1 MFDSIR
7 NHQKILQF
15 FLLLLIVPAFLFFG
29 VSGYERFL
37 SGGDDVVAKVGSLKI
52 TKQDYER
59 ARAAQMQQMK
69 QVLGDQFDASM
80 LETPQV
86 RKEVLESLV
95 SQRALL
101 ADAIDKKI
109 TVSDGRLVQALEQAI
124 PGLKNADGT
133 FNKELYRS
141 MLVQQGLS
149 EAGFEAQARR
159 DLSMQTAPEAL
170 VRSAFIPKTV
180 VERLIA
186 IQEEQREIAEM
197 VLKPSDFIAQVKP
210 SPDQL
215 KKYYDENGKSFEI
228 PESAKI
234 EYVVLS
240 AETLTAGVAVDA
252 AEVKTAYEQ
261 NKAKYAVAEQRQ
273 ASHVLV
279 SGEKD
284 KKAAKAKAE
293 DLLKQIKAGGDF
305 AAIAKANSDDPGSG
319 SKGGDL
325 GFFSRDM
332 MVKPFSDAAYA
343 LKQGEISDVVESEFG
358 FHIIKLTGIKGGGEK
373 KFEEVKAEI
382 EADFKKQK
390 AQKIYAENTEQFN
403 SLVYEQS
410 DSLKPVADKLKL
422 TIQTAQGVTRSGVV
436 NPTPAPGEKPPLIN
450 NQKLLKAL
458 FSDDSTAKK
467 RNTESV
473 EVSPGILVSA
483 RIVEFKPTQKK
494 SFESVENEIRGAVI
508 AAEANKLASA
518 AGEAKIKS
526 LKEKAD
532 GTGFSPARVVSRNAP
547 SGLSQSALEN
557 IYKASSMKLPAFVGV
572 DLGPAGYAVY
582 QVSKVIAGEPKKIEE
597 LRVAAGP
604 QISQLIGQQDL
615 ADLMESVKLR
625 YPSKITASANGAVAP
640 AAPAPAPATK

>member
-7 NHQKILQF
+7 NHQKVLQF

-37 SGGDDVVAKVGSLKI
+37 SGGDDVVATVGNLKV

-59 ARAAQMQQMK
+59 ARGAQMQQMK

-80 LETPQV
+80 LDTPEV
-86 RKEVLESLV
+86 RKEVLDSLV
-95 SQRALL
+95 AQRALL

-109 TVSDGRLVQALEQAI
+109 SVSDGRLVQALEQAI
-124 PGLKNADGT
+124 PGLKNADGS

-180 VERLIA
+180 VERLIT
-186 IQEEQREIAEM
+186 IQEEQREIAEQ

-210 SPDQL
+210 TAEQL
-215 KKYYDENGKSFEI
+215 KKYYDENNKAFEI
-228 PESAKI
+228 PESAKV
-234 EYVVLS
+234 EYLVLS
-240 AETLTAGVAVDA
+240 AETLTAAIAVDA

-261 NKAKYAVAEQRQ
+261 NKSKYSVPEERQ

-284 KKAAKAKAE
+284 KKAAKTKAE

-319 SKGGDL
+319 AKGGDL

-343 LKQGEISDVVESEFG
+343 MKQGEVSDIVESEFG

-373 KFEEVKAEI
+373 KFEDVKAEI

-410 DSLKPVADKLKL
+410 DSLKPAADKLKL
-422 TIQTAQGVTRSGVV
+422 VIQTAEGVSRGGVMV
-436 NPTPAPGEKPPLIN
+436 APTAPGAKPSLLN
-450 NQKLLKAL
+450 NPKLLKAL
-458 FSDDSTAKK
+458 FSDDSTSKK

-473 EVSPGILVSA
+473 EVSPGVLVSA

-494 SFESVENEIRGAVI
+494 AFELVENEVRGAVI
-508 AAEANKLASA
+508 STEARKLATV
-518 AGEAKIKS
+518 AGEAKVKA

-532 GTGFSPARVVSRNAP
+532 ATGFSPARIVSRNAP
-547 SGLSQSALEN
+547 SGLGQSALEI
-557 IYKASSMKLPAFVGV
+557 IYKASAMKLPAFVGV

-582 QVSKVIAGEPKKIEE
+582 QVSKVVVGDPKKVEE

-604 QISQLIGQQDL
+604 QISQLLGQQDL

-625 YPSKITASANGAVAP
+625 YPSKVSGEKLIAGTASP
-640 AAPAPAPATK
+640 ASK